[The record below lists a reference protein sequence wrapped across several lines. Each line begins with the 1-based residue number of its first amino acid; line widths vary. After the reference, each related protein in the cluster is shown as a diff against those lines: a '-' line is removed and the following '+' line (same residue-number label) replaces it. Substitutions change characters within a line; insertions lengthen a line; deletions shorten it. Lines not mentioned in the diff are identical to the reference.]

1 MQDTFP
7 VLSTGK
13 GKEFRALEGALGG
26 GPFVEN
32 NLADT
37 LDGVVDMVFFNYQ
50 NKSAAEKIFFEWFK
64 PEPTVNPSPNKTPV
78 LQVGS
83 ENYCNS
89 NTRNFLRTNRQTLS
103 EAKH

>member
-1 MQDTFP
+1 
-7 VLSTGK
+7 
-13 GKEFRALEGALGG
+13 
-26 GPFVEN
+26 
-32 NLADT
+32 
-37 LDGVVDMVFFNYQ
+37 MVFFNYQ